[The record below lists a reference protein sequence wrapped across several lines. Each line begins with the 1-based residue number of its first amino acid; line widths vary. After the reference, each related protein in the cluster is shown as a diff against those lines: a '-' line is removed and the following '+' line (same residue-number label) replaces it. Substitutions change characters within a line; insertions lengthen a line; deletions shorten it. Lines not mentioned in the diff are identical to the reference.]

1 MAYENIQTKYR
12 NFTGGDGY
20 FYYFDQA
27 QDNLIVKT
35 DDGNIAF
42 TYPLDTAIT
51 NEVVSLEFDGFNFW
65 TLENPSGSVIIR
77 RWQIDNY
84 VCVLQYTKNLTDD
97 GSNTYDSNAMTV
109 EHYHFAFGADE
120 TTGQNNI
127 STTDPKG
134 IVTDISDK
142 IDSGMKVSFG
152 PSTESGYEGDVEEFS
167 VNSAGTDFILINST
181 TSSKYKAGDPINTY
195 KYVWMFN
202 NYNQGPTTEGALYKF
217 EPYTDMS
224 PVGGFPIG
232 GNEYDNIEA
241 CTFAVIPEGLKD
253 AGGSDIVV
261 NALTYVRGSNMLFKD
276 VVSLDNYG
284 SMAMDNIN
292 SNELDIL
299 VVYDLMIYENN
310 VYRLQRQAT
319 YYGSTTTFADSAYS
333 YQLATLTPFVH
344 SISLQAVPAVIP
356 ADSGSSSSLITAVV
370 KSQFLLAINGRQV
383 TFSDDNTNGYL
394 SDTNVLTGP
403 PNFPDGVAETTYY
416 SGSDATEVKITATAK
431 QS

>member
-20 FYYFDQA
+20 FYYFDHA
-27 QDNLIVKT
+27 QDNIIVKT

-77 RWQIDNY
+77 RWQVDNY
-84 VCVLQYTKNLTDD
+84 VCVLQYTKTLTDD
-97 GSNTYDSNAMTV
+97 VNHTYDSNAMTV

-127 STTDPKG
+127 STTDPEG

-142 IDSGMKVSFG
+142 ISSGMTVSFG
-152 PSTESGYEGDVEEFS
+152 PSTETGYEGDTEEFS
-167 VNSAGTDFILINST
+167 VLSAGTDFIVINGT
-181 TSSKYKAGDPINTY
+181 TSSKYKAGDPIYTY

-224 PVGGFPIG
+224 LVGGFPVG
-232 GNEYDNIEA
+232 GNEYDNIQA

-276 VVSLDNYG
+276 VVTLDNYG

-292 SNELDIL
+292 ANELDIL

-310 VYRLQRQAT
+310 IYRLQRQAT
-319 YYGSTTTFADSAYS
+319 YYDDPTTTFANGAYS

-356 ADSGSSSSLITAVV
+356 ADSGVSSSLITAVV
-370 KSQFLLAINGRQV
+370 KSQFLLAISGRQV
-383 TFSDDNTNGYL
+383 TFTDDDSVGYL
-394 SDTNVLTGP
+394 SVTNVLTDS
-403 PNFPDGVAETTYY
+403 DGVAQTTYY
-416 SGSDATEVKITATAK
+416 SGNAAREVKITATAK